1 MMMVVFGKFN
11 FNKMKKYY
19 FVFILGLLT
28 IGQVKSQELEITPFT
43 GYTFDHR
50 FPIFGGNARLG
61 GGQSFGGM
69 LGFQVNEFYEI
80 EGLYSF
86 QNGKSTARSTAIQN
100 TVNTETN
107 ANYILLGA
115 NRLFSTSSQ
124 LTLFTGGKIGAGI
137 LAFPNADYNTISRFT
152 VGFNGGVKY
161 FLSENIGIRAQAN
174 LMVPISDVG
183 ANLWWSPGSGTSVG
197 LSGWSSV
204 IQFGF
209 TGAVIFRISNKNNEP
224 KSN

>member
-1 MMMVVFGKFN
+1 
-11 FNKMKKYY
+11 MKKL
-19 FVFILGLLT
+19 FAIPFLMIVFLIESKA
-28 IGQVKSQELEITPFT
+28 QNVEVTPFT
-43 GYTFDHR
+43 GYTFDHS

-115 NRLFSTSSQ
+115 NRLFPTSSQ
-124 LTLFTGGKIGAGI
+124 LTFFTGGKIGAGI

-209 TGAVIFRISNKNNEP
+209 TGAVIFRISKQANEP
-224 KSN
+224 RSN